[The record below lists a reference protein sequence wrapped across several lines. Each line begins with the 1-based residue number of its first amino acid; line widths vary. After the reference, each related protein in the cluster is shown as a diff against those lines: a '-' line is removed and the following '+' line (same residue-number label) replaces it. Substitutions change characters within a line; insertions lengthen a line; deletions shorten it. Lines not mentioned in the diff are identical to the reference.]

1 MQRTVLLFI
10 LTVTG
15 KFMPKD
21 LLYQNRVPS
30 TMCHKRIQ
38 GRYSMLELDEGKP
51 SRPVLRRGDGSNP
64 GSLAGSL
71 QEVVLG

>member
-21 LLYQNRVPS
+21 LLYQNRVPL
-30 TMCHKRIQ
+30 TMCHKRI
-38 GRYSMLELDEGKP
+38 
-51 SRPVLRRGDGSNP
+51 
-64 GSLAGSL
+64 
-71 QEVVLG
+71 